1 MITLPEPTLRRIEKT
16 LVAVFPNHPVAA
28 VLSTVIQPDAPPS
41 PGQRLYP
48 GSITLAASEWAAL
61 AAFSLPKRRAQWY
74 TGRLCAKQAVAR
86 YMREHLPQ
94 LPLPDSR
101 GIVIGNLPSGRPY
114 IETRLAGLS
123 GLDLSISHS
132 GDLAAAIV
140 STAACGIDIQVDTPS
155 LELVSERFCRESERQ
170 LLLELPGGDYAACL
184 NMLWT
189 AKEAAKKAA
198 RDGRMPG
205 FLELVISRPSPAGE
219 GCILW
224 SARHDDDTLH
234 RLPVTNILTT
244 RFGQYAFSIALVPGE
259 SSHA

>member
-1 MITLPEPTLRRIEKT
+1 MITLPEPALRRIEKA

-74 TGRLCAKQAVAR
+74 TGRLCAKRAIAR
-86 YMREHLPQ
+86 YLREHLPQ
-94 LPLPDSR
+94 LPLPDSCD
-101 GIVIGNLPSGRPY
+101 IAIGNLPSGRPY
-114 IETRLAGLS
+114 IESGLT
-123 GLDLSISHS
+123 GLNELDLSISHS
-132 GDLAAAIV
+132 GDLAAALV
-140 STAACGIDIQVDTPS
+140 SSAACGIDIQVDSPS
-155 LELVSERFCRESERQ
+155 LERVRERFCRDDERQ
-170 LLLELPGGDYAACL
+170 ALQELPGSDCTAGL

-189 AKEAAKKAA
+189 AKEAARKAA
-198 RDGRMPG
+198 KDHRMPG
-205 FLELVISRPSPAGE
+205 FLELVVSRPSPAGE

-224 SARHDDDTLH
+224 RARHDVDTPH
-234 RLPVTNILTT
+234 RQPETTILTT
-244 RFGQYAFSIALVPGE
+244 RFGRYALSIALVPGG